1 MTMKKYSIMAV
12 IILLNSFCIEQAQSR
27 ESAKID
33 DLDTRKNNQLVVTAR
48 DKDEDGWWHDQS

>member
-1 MTMKKYSIMAV
+1 MAV